1 MSKRSST
8 NENHERFVS
17 TMTFTSMFGSCDC
30 DECDEGSCQPASG
43 LTIPLQIKA
52 AVEEHK
58 RQRISIPSQE
68 RTLIFRKGGIS
79 IWELVIPSYSQPITE
94 FCSSHRFTFVTQIPT
109 HRVVKSV
116 GKGII
121 GSRSEESQRS
131 ALDWSVGDAIFYQ
144 SNKGRL
150 GWTNESSD
158 EKKANSK
165 DDDVKRGVNDTS
177 TDVVLFSIKATKSYF
192 EDGEGRED
200 SDQQNDDSWTS
211 RLNQL
216 FRKYLSRDTLIDDY
230 EIQRKGKELDSSDA
244 YGLRNIID
252 EIVLSK
258 SKDTK

>member
-8 NENHERFVS
+8 NENHERFLS

-30 DECDEGSCQPASG
+30 DECDEGSCDPASG
-43 LTIPLQIKA
+43 LTIPPQIKA
-52 AVEEHK
+52 AVEQHK

-79 IWELVIPSYSQPITE
+79 IWELVIPPYSQPITE
-94 FCSSHRFTFVTQIPT
+94 FCSTHRFTFVTQVPK

-121 GSRSEESQRS
+121 GSRLEESQRS

-158 EKKANSK
+158 ENNSNSK

-192 EDGEGRED
+192 EDGDGRED
-200 SDQQNDDSWTS
+200 SDKENGDSWTS
-211 RLNQL
+211 RLNRL
-216 FRKYLSRDTLIDDY
+216 FRKYLSRDTLIDDD
-230 EIQRKGKELDSSDA
+230 EIQRKGKQLDSSDA
-244 YGLRNIID
+244 FVLRNLID

-258 SKDTK
+258 SKDNQ